1 MLTKNASLR
10 NGNDQVAVVIAVF
23 GPSMMRI
30 HSDQIF
36 FLTLDLRMVH
46 DMTLVKM
53 LIVAGNELVL

>member
-1 MLTKNASLR
+1 MLPKNASLR

-36 FLTLDLRMVH
+36 FLTLDLRMVQ
-46 DMTLVKM
+46 TLVKM
-53 LIVAGNELVL
+53 LIVAGNGLVL

>member
-1 MLTKNASLR
+1 MLPKNASLR

-36 FLTLDLRMVH
+36 FLTLDLRMVQ
-46 DMTLVKM
+46 TLVKM